1 MEWYEKFLMISLKQI
16 QLLVDQTP
24 KEKLQIIINYLK
36 EKIPSNFNSF
46 IIQTDCKL
54 SSSQT
59 EIFKKICDQTND
71 GNLLSITIDSVSQM
85 HKQSED
91 EVSKLVMSGNF
102 VHENANFT
110 DETIHQMIGRAKSKI
125 TIIGYWVF
133 KMNELFE
140 RLDELSK
147 NVKIIFI
154 LNDEEIETHSKQI
167 IKDWHGNSKPIIFE
181 LNRKLFTK
189 KQLNKLHSK
198 VIIIDD
204 QEILITSAN
213 LTFTAMNENIETG
226 VWSRDK
232 KIISACIE
240 IFDKFIEKQIFTPR
254 VEKKY

>member
-1 MEWYEKFLMISLKQI
+1 MISLKQI
-16 QLLVDQTP
+16 QFLVNQTP
-24 KEKLQIIINYLK
+24 KDKLQIIINYLK
-36 EKIPSNFNSF
+36 EKNPSDFNSF
-46 IIQTDCKL
+46 IIQNDCKL
-54 SSSQT
+54 SSTQT
-59 EIFKKICDQTND
+59 DIFKKICDQTSD
-71 GNLLSITIDSVSQM
+71 GNLLSITIDSISQM
-85 HKQSED
+85 NEQTKD

-102 VHENANFT
+102 VHENVDFT

-133 KMNELFE
+133 KMDELFE

-147 NVKIIFI
+147 KVEIVFI

-167 IKDWHGNSKPIIFE
+167 VKDWNGNIKPKIFE

-226 VWSRDK
+226 VWSKDK
-232 KIISACIE
+232 KIINACIG
-240 IFDKFIEKQIFTPR
+240 IFDGFIEKQIFTPKL
-254 VEKKY
+254 EKKY